1 MKRDLKNEIIFGN
14 AGSFPETTDGAGYV
28 FDLAQLPSATLLVST
43 TTLTSIAGAGITIK
57 LQHSDTVDSG
67 FVDCTASEIIGAS
80 IVLTSA
86 TWSLPNAP
94 VGAIGYRGNKR
105 YLRAHV
111 DKAST
116 TDTGIV
122 GLWLFT
128 NLPETPAGRK
138 FMPDEATFTPAINDA
153 FTNIYLSSGQ
163 IVT

>member
-1 MKRDLKNEIIFGN
+1 MKTDLKNEIIFGN
-14 AGSFPETTDGAGYV
+14 AGAFPTTTDGAGYV
-28 FDLAQLPSATLLVST
+28 FDLSQLPSATLLVST
-43 TTLTSIAGAGITIK
+43 TTVTSIAGNGITIK
-57 LQHSDTVDSG
+57 LQHSDAVGSG

-86 TWSLPNAP
+86 TWSLTHAP

-105 YLRAHV
+105 YVRVHV
-111 DKAST
+111 DKDST

-122 GLWLFT
+122 GFWLFH
-128 NLPETPAGRK
+128 NLPNTPAGRR
-138 FMPDEATFTPAINDA
+138 FMPDEATFTPAINAA